1 MLTKIIDIPNLYE
14 EENLIDLIE
23 LKNGDIITFT
33 EFKILKIKLGDN
45 TDEISQI
52 YEIPKSFLL
61 NKGKK
66 CLYFKKGLNIY
77 ELGNNNILIHSQMIY
92 PIDNYRNK
100 MIIFNL
106 DNCQIV
112 KYKIFQKPAFAIIL
126 KKYFCICHPKM
137 INICDIINYEM
148 IKTININNSFYTKY
162 SENMI
167 IIIRNLNY
175 YKTNMY
181 KDIVFI
187 TVILT
192 SNKLNLIKQKIIP
205 KLIKYNIIII

>member
-1 MLTKIIDIPNLYE
+1 MNADLLMETKIKGIYGLYISGLNNGHFIAYDKVNFIIFHKNLIIEKQKSDIQNASIVKQLRNGQVICAFKKLFVYSLIKYKMMLSKIIDIPNLYE
-14 EENLIDLIE
+14 EEYLIDLIE
-23 LKNGDIITFT
+23 LKNGDIIIFT

-52 YEIPKSFLL
+52 YEIPKSFLY

-66 CLYFKKGLNIY
+66 YLYFKKGLNIY

-112 KYKIFQKPAFAIIL
+112 KYKIFQKPAFAII
-126 KKYFCICHPKM
+126 
-137 INICDIINYEM
+137 
-148 IKTININNSFYTKY
+148 
-162 SENMI
+162 
-167 IIIRNLNY
+167 
-175 YKTNMY
+175 
-181 KDIVFI
+181 
-187 TVILT
+187 
-192 SNKLNLIKQKIIP
+192 
-205 KLIKYNIIII
+205 